1 MKVFSKFLFL
11 VFAIVMIGCGDDGN
25 EVTPVTP
32 VEEPQTIADIA
43 TSNDDFSTLVSALSR
58 VNLVETLQ
66 SDGPFTVFAPTNAAF
81 AALGVDLATI
91 SDEDLTNI
99 LLYHVIGGNIAS
111 TDLADGQT
119 YAGTA
124 AAGPSD
130 HPLSMLIE
138 KGSAGVKVNN
148 VATVTTADVT
158 ATNGVIHIVDAV
170 ITPLDIV
177 GHAAAN
183 SNFTSLVGALGAAS
197 GDLVSVLQGDGPF
210 TVFAPVNG
218 AFDAISEVTATLSA
232 DQLANV
238 LTYHV
243 ASGNVK
249 SGDLTNGLEVM
260 AVNEQIFTVNIGDQV
275 TLTDGTGEQ
284 STVVLTDV
292 QATNGVIHVLDRV
305 ILPAN

>member
-1 MKVFSKFLFL
+1 
-11 VFAIVMIGCGDDGN
+11 MIGCGDDDTI
-25 EVTPVTP
+25 EVTPTTP
-32 VEEPQTIADIA
+32 VEEPQTIVDIA
-43 TSNDDFSTLVSALSR
+43 AGNDDFSTLVSALTR
-58 VNLVETLQ
+58 VNLAETLAG
-66 SDGPFTVFAPTNAAF
+66 DGPFTVFAPTNAAF

-99 LLYHVIGGNIAS
+99 LLYHVVGANIAS
-111 TDLADGQT
+111 TDIADGQT

-124 AAGPSD
+124 SPGPAS

-138 KGSAGVKVNN
+138 KGSDGVKINN
-148 VATVTTADVT
+148 SATVTTADVT
-158 ATNGVIHIVDAV
+158 AANGVIHIVDAV
-170 ITPLDIV
+170 IMPLDIV

-183 SNFTSLVGALGAAS
+183 TNFSSLVGALGAAS
-197 GDLVSVLQGDGPF
+197 GDLVSVLKGDGPF
-210 TVFAPVNG
+210 TVFAPVNS

-249 SGDLTNGLEVM
+249 STDLSNGMEVM
-260 AVNEQIFTVNIGDQV
+260 AVNEQTFTVNLGDQV
-275 TLTDGTGEQ
+275 TLTDGTGEN